1 MSSEIGKSIEWS
13 KIGHGKRT
21 LNEKARQVW
30 LCIKVLKISETWLS
44 SLHKACEKNHKI
56 FFVLFLS
63 QSINTLMFRNSKQ
76 RLLKMS
82 SSITSTTIP
91 SWLDLKEESESTPV
105 GKSLVNEVELRS
117 KGKGSAHVQNRIRQ
131 FNSKQEPRIV
141 H

>member
-1 MSSEIGKSIEWS
+1 
-13 KIGHGKRT
+13 
-21 LNEKARQVW
+21 
-30 LCIKVLKISETWLS
+30 
-44 SLHKACEKNHKI
+44 
-56 FFVLFLS
+56 
-63 QSINTLMFRNSKQ
+63 MFRNSKQ

-91 SWLDLKEESESTPV
+91 SWLDLKEESESTLV

-117 KGKGSAHVQNRIRQ
+117 KGKGLAHVQNRIRQ